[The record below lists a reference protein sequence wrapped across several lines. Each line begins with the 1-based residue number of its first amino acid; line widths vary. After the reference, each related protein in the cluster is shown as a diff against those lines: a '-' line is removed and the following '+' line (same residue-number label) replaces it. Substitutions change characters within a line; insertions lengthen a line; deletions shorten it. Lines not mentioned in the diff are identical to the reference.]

1 MTGVPCAASCGRTTN
16 RTPWPD
22 GPLCH
27 ACARHRLHRRG
38 PCSGCGRVRSLPGGV
53 VAEGATCRDCAG
65 IDEDLVC
72 RTCGADDDF
81 DTLFRCRRC
90 SLRVRLDKVFDDG
103 TGAIAPAL
111 VPLVAALAAMEVP
124 SGGLSWLEDRS
135 VVERIGS
142 LATGA
147 VPLTH
152 DGIDTLDFSNAR
164 EHLRELLITHGILP
178 ARDRYLAAFER
189 WSTTRLAAIDD
200 PADRRLIAAYLRWH
214 HGPRLGRLAE
224 AGTLTESR
232 YSVARAQTNIAV
244 RFLDWLRARDTDL
257 VSATKADI
265 DAWFATGPTTR
276 GQSRSFLRWAMSTH
290 RRTPL
295 QLPRDRQGAPRA
307 ITEPA
312 RLDLL
317 SRFLDDDTVPLGDR
331 VAGCLV
337 LLYALPISRIN
348 RLHCCDFQPMDG
360 GLALR
365 LGDDLVPVP
374 APLGVLVERLVG
386 EGHHLSSAGHPDSDW
401 LFPGRCAGQ
410 PIESEQLA
418 ERLNRHG
425 VTRAARVATLD
436 ALLTTV
442 PAPVLAKLLD
452 RRPWRVADR
461 SKILGTDWRRYV
473 ALRVQS

>member
-1 MTGVPCAASCGRTTN
+1 VT
-16 RTPWPD
+16 
-22 GPLCH
+22 
-27 ACARHRLHRRG
+27 
-38 PCSGCGRVRSLPGGV
+38 
-53 VAEGATCRDCAG
+53 EGATCRDCAG
-65 IDEDLVC
+65 IDEELVC

-90 SLRVRLDKVFDDG
+90 SLRVRLDTVFDDG

-111 VPLVAALAAMEVP
+111 TPLVAALAAMEVP
-124 SGGLSWLEDRS
+124 SGGLSWLEDRR

-152 DGIDTLDFSNAR
+152 DGMDTLGFSNAR
-164 EHLRELLITHGILP
+164 EHLRELLINHGILS
-178 ARDRYLAAFER
+178 ARNRYLAGFER
-189 WSTTRLAAIDD
+189 WSTTRLATIDD
-200 PADRRLIAAYLRWH
+200 PADRRLVAAYLRWH

-224 AGTLTESR
+224 AGTLNKGR
-232 YSVARAQTNIAV
+232 CSVARAQTNIAI
-244 RFLDWLRARDTDL
+244 RLLDWLHDRDIDL
-257 VSATKADI
+257 VAATQADI

-276 GQSRSFLRWAMSTH
+276 NHSRSFLRWAMSTH
-290 RRTPL
+290 RRASL
-295 QLPRDRQGAPRA
+295 QLPPDRQSAPRA
-307 ITEPA
+307 ITEAA

-317 SRFLDDDTVPLGDR
+317 SRFLDDDDIALVDR

-337 LLYALPISRIN
+337 LLYALPASRIN
-348 RLHCCDFQPMDG
+348 RLRRTGFQPADG

-365 LGDDLVPVP
+365 LGDDLVPMP
-374 APLGVLVERLVG
+374 AQLGVLVEQLVEQRHNLTG
-386 EGHHLSSAGHPDSDW
+386 AGHPDSDW
-401 LFPGRCAGQ
+401 LFPGRRAGQ

-425 VTRAARVATLD
+425 VNRAARVAALD